1 MSKYTCGQP
10 GCFIISD
17 HTHIDSNIQILQS
30 KLHRAQCEVNE
41 LQNTLKLERELKERY
56 QCALREIVPYGDLTM
71 HASKDFIW
79 KSLKAAQRLAREALR

>member
-1 MSKYTCGQP
+1 MSDYKRVPASKVIEGIWI
-10 GCFIISD
+10 GKVKWD
-17 HTHIDSNIQILQS
+17 ELQS